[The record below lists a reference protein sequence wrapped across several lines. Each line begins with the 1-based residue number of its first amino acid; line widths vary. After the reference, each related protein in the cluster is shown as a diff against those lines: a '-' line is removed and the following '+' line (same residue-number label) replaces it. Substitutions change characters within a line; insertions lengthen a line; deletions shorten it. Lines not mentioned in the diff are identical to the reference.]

1 MLNKT
6 RVCTVR
12 NGGRT
17 WGSLAATSRVVQG
30 SDRCVK
36 RPVRH
41 AVGPQPGTVSMA
53 MREMTLV
60 VGMDVTFSVE
70 YVFHVMTG

>member
-1 MLNKT
+1 M
-6 RVCTVR
+6 
-12 NGGRT
+12 
-17 WGSLAATSRVVQG
+17 A
-30 SDRCVK
+30 
-36 RPVRH
+36 
-41 AVGPQPGTVSMA
+41 MA